1 MGIKHLNKFLKKEC
15 KEAIQ
20 LIPLKSIA
28 NKSIA
33 IDISIYLYKFI
44 ADGEESLIENLLTML
59 NLFRY
64 YKITPLFV
72 FDGEVPTEKKAL
84 LEKRKEDKKSAE
96 KDYYLLKETVETSST
111 DQRKEIQWQM
121 GILKK
126 KFVYIRREQ
135 IEKVKKLLDAYGSQY
150 MVAEGEADEM
160 CARLVLKGDAWACL
174 SEDMDMFVYGV
185 PRILRY
191 LSFINHN
198 VVLYDLTKILNCL
211 QLSQDELREIC
222 VLSGTDYNIQ
232 DLNMNHYDFYKVLE
246 LFQNYRI
253 YQDTDLSNKVDPEI
267 SFYDWL
273 KNTNVL
279 DDSVFEKI
287 VEIKKRFEIDLRE
300 NTDSSVDRLPSST
313 STTST
318 TSTTSSKTVSTNR
331 FIQENLAFLLKM
343 NGFLL

>member
-15 KEAIQ
+15 KEAIE
-20 LIPLKSIA
+20 LVSLKSLS
-28 NKSIA
+28 NRSVA

-64 YKITPLFV
+64 YKIKPIFV

-96 KDYYLLKETVETSST
+96 KDYYLLKETATESSSLE
-111 DQRKEIQWQM
+111 QRKEIQWQM

-150 MVAEGEADEM
+150 IVAEGEADEM
-160 CARLVLKGDAWACL
+160 CASLVLRGDAWACL

-185 PRILRY
+185 PYILRY

-198 VVLYDLTKILNCL
+198 VVLYDLTKILQCL
-211 QLSQDELREIC
+211 HVSQDELREIC
-222 VLSGTDYNIQ
+222 VLSGTDYNIPETNINT
-232 DLNMNHYDFYKVLE
+232 DTEKNHYDFYSVLE
-246 LFQNYRI
+246 LFQKYRNHKEMNLNNHL
-253 YQDTDLSNKVDPEI
+253 DKTV

-279 DDSVFEKI
+279 NDSVFEKL
-287 VEIKKRFEIDLRE
+287 VEIKKRFELNDQEKFYEYTL
-300 NTDSSVDRLPSST
+300 TSV
-313 STTST
+313 
-318 TSTTSSKTVSTNR
+318 SKNH
-331 FIQENLAFLLKM
+331 FIQEKLAFLLKM

>member
-15 KEAIQ
+15 KDAIEQ
-20 LIPLKSIA
+20 VHLKSIA
-28 NKSIA
+28 NKSVA

-44 ADGEESLIENLLTML
+44 VDGEESLIENLLTML

-84 LEKRKEDKKSAE
+84 LEKRKEYKKSAE
-96 KDYYLLKETVETSST
+96 KDYYLLKEMAAEISSHE
-111 DQRKEIQWQM
+111 QKKEIQWQM

-150 MVAEGEADEM
+150 IVAEGEADEI
-160 CARLVLKGDAWACL
+160 CALLVLRGDAWACL

-185 PRILRY
+185 PRVLRY

-211 QLSQDELREIC
+211 HISQDELREIC
-222 VLSGTDYNIQ
+222 VLSGTDYNMEDI
-232 DLNMNHYDFYKVLE
+232 NIGIISNHYDFYTVLE
-246 LFQNYRI
+246 LFQKYRI
-253 YQDTDLSNKVDPEI
+253 YKEMNSNNDLDKGL
-267 SFYDWL
+267 SFYGWL

-279 DDSVFEKI
+279 NDSVFEKLI
-287 VEIKKRFEIDLRE
+287 EIKKRFEIDLRE
-300 NTDSSVDRLPSST
+300 NMDLSVYRST
-313 STTST
+313 SF
-318 TSTTSSKTVSTNR
+318 KTVSTNR

-343 NGFLL
+343 NGFLF